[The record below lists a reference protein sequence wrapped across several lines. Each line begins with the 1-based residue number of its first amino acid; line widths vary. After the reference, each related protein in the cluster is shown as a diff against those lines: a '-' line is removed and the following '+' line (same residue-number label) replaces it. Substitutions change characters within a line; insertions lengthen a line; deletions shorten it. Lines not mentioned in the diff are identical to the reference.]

1 MHPTKAFVGA
11 ILYYDIIK
19 QRLNRLSIGGWKLK
33 KILFISGSLGLGHIA
48 RDLEIAE
55 KLRKS
60 NPDFRISWLADYPA
74 TTVLKEAGE
83 KLLPEA
89 ELITHG
95 NQKLESNAKNHR
107 ANLTRWVMN
116 MRKDWSKNAKLVI
129 EVIQRDK
136 FDLVIGDETYDLVI
150 ELLKDPKLKQFPFVI
165 IYDFLGLDRV
175 TNNPIDVITTYYT
188 NRLWTKVI
196 TNKPN
201 VYDKTIFVGELE
213 DIQDKNFGFL
223 LPNRRELANKYFD
236 FVGYIL
242 NFDPKDYM
250 NKEKIRKKLGYNSKD
265 LLAVCSIGGT
275 SAGKELL
282 DLAIKAVPLLR
293 KEIPEFQMLLVLG
306 PDVPLDYVRSID
318 GVTVTGYLPNLY
330 KHLAAA
336 DLAIVTG
343 GGTITLELTAL
354 QKPFLYFPLENHFEQ
369 EIAVAQRCFRHRAGI
384 KMSFSKTT
392 PRILAEK
399 IVDNIG
405 KEVHNA
411 QIPVDGA
418 RKAAE
423 IINAIL

>member
-1 MHPTKAFVGA
+1 MK
-11 ILYYDIIK
+11 
-19 QRLNRLSIGGWKLK
+19 R
-33 KILFISGSLGLGHIA
+33 ILFISGSLGLGHIG
-48 RDLEIAE
+48 RDLKIAE
-55 KLRKS
+55 ELRKS
-60 NPDFRISWLADYPA
+60 NPDIQISWLADYPA
-74 TTVLKEAGE
+74 TTVLKEANE
-83 KLLPEA
+83 WLLPEA

-95 NQKLESNAKNHR
+95 NKKLESKAKNHQ

-116 MRKDWSKNAKLVI
+116 MRKDWSENAKIVI
-129 EVIQRDK
+129 EIIQREK

-150 ELLKDPKLKQFPFVI
+150 ELLKDQNLKQFLFVI

-196 TNKPN
+196 TNKPK
-201 VYDKTIFVGELE
+201 VYDKTIFVGEAE

-223 LPNRRELANKYFD
+223 LPNRREIAEKYFD

-242 NFDPKDYM
+242 NFDPKNYM
-250 NKEKIRKKLGYNSKD
+250 EKDKIREKLGYSKD
-265 LLAVCSIGGT
+265 PLAVCSIGGT

-282 DLAIKAVPLLR
+282 DLAIKAVPIVQ
-293 KEIPEFQMLLVLG
+293 KEIPKFQMLLVLG
-306 PDVPLDYVRSID
+306 PDVPLDYVKPVD

-369 EIAVAQRCFRHRAGI
+369 EIAVSQRCERHMAGI

-399 IVDNIG
+399 IVKNIG
-405 KEVHNA
+405 KEVRYAN
-411 QIPVDGA
+411 IPVDGA
-418 RKAAE
+418 RKVAE
-423 IINAIL
+423 IINTMT

>member
-1 MHPTKAFVGA
+1 
-11 ILYYDIIK
+11 
-19 QRLNRLSIGGWKLK
+19 LK
-33 KILFISGSLGLGHIA
+33 RVLFISGSLGLGHIG
-48 RDLEIAE
+48 RDLEIAK
-55 KLRKS
+55 KLLKS
-60 NPDFRISWLADYPA
+60 DPEIQISWLADYPA
-74 TTVLKEAGE
+74 TLVLKEAGE

-95 NQKLESNAKNHR
+95 NKKLESNAKNHQ

-116 MRKDWSKNAKLVI
+116 MRKDWSENAKLVI
-129 EVIQRDK
+129 EIIHREN

-196 TNKPN
+196 TNKPK
-201 VYDKTIFVGELE
+201 VCDKTIFVGEVE
-213 DIQDKNFGFL
+213 DVQDKSFGFL
-223 LPNRRELANKYFD
+223 LPNRRKIAEKYFD
-236 FVGYIL
+236 FAGYIL

-250 NKEKIRKKLGYNSKD
+250 NKEEIREKLGYGNNP
-265 LLAVCSIGGT
+265 LALCSIGGT

-282 DLAIKAVPLLR
+282 DLVIKAVPIV
-293 KEIPEFQMLLVLG
+293 KNEIPKFQMLFVLG
-306 PDVPLDYVRSID
+306 PDVPLNYLKPID

-330 KHLAAA
+330 KHLAAV
-336 DLAIVTG
+336 DLAVVTG

-369 EIAVAQRCFRHRAGI
+369 EIAVAQRCERHNAGI
-384 KMSFSKTT
+384 KMRFSKTT

-399 IVDNIG
+399 IVDNLG
-405 KEVHNA
+405 KEVHYA
-411 QIPVDGA
+411 KIPVDGA

-423 IINAIL
+423 VISTLL

>member
-1 MHPTKAFVGA
+1 MKRV
-11 ILYYDIIK
+11 
-19 QRLNRLSIGGWKLK
+19 
-33 KILFISGSLGLGHIA
+33 LFISGSLGLGHIG
-48 RDLEIAE
+48 RDLEIAK
-55 KLRKS
+55 KLLKS
-60 NPDFRISWLADYPA
+60 DPEIQISWLADYPA
-74 TTVLKEAGE
+74 TLVLKEAGE

-95 NQKLESNAKNHR
+95 NKKLESNAKNHQ

-116 MRKDWSKNAKLVI
+116 MRKDWSENAKLVI
-129 EVIQRDK
+129 EIIHREN

-196 TNKPN
+196 TNKPK
-201 VYDKTIFVGELE
+201 VCDKTIFVGEVE
-213 DIQDKNFGFL
+213 DVQDKSFGFL
-223 LPNRRELANKYFD
+223 LPNRRKIAEKYFD
-236 FVGYIL
+236 FAGYIL

-250 NKEKIRKKLGYNSKD
+250 NKEEIREKLGYGNNP
-265 LLAVCSIGGT
+265 LALCSIGGT

-282 DLAIKAVPLLR
+282 DLVIKAVPIV
-293 KEIPEFQMLLVLG
+293 KNEIPKFQMLFVLG
-306 PDVPLDYVRSID
+306 PDVPLNYLKPID

-330 KHLAAA
+330 KHLAAV
-336 DLAIVTG
+336 DLAVVTG

-369 EIAVAQRCFRHRAGI
+369 EIAVAQRCERHNAGI
-384 KMSFSKTT
+384 KMRFSKTT

-399 IVDNIG
+399 IVDNLG
-405 KEVHNA
+405 KEVHYA
-411 QIPVDGA
+411 KIPVDGA

-423 IINAIL
+423 VISTLL